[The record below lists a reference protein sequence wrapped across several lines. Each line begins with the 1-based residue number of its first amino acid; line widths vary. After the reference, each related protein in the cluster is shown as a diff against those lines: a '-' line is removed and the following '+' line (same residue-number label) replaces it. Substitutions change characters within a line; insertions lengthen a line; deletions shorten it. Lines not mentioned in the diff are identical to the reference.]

1 MQITDLAKEQ
11 ALAPLLRQAFRPMFL
26 FGAVYSVIA
35 MALWGLALSGMVEL
49 RPV

>member
-26 FGAVYSVIA
+26 VRRSLQASSLWRCGA
-35 MALWGLALSGMVEL
+35 
-49 RPV
+49 